1 MPTIIGQV
9 HYNYHSQVPP
19 STSSGQHSR
28 TRHNRNQKRE
38 RGAPKKGYRRDDTL
52 RSADPRVA
60 PRKTDGTQGGH
71 RRHARLADGAGWGLR
86 AAPATSRYPIATT
99 LRTY

>member
-28 TRHNRNQKRE
+28 TRHNRNQKRK

-60 PRKTDGTQGGH
+60 PPQNRWHPRGTSQ
-71 RRHARLADGAGWGLR
+71 ACAAG
-86 AAPATSRYPIATT
+86 
-99 LRTY
+99 